1 MALKDRKLMIRT
13 KLGDSDDGTSKEF
26 TVIEIL
32 WTSFLTHADHEDHE
46 DHADQ

>member
-1 MALKDRKLMIRT
+1 MAFWDRKLMIRMT
-13 KLGDSDDGTSKEF
+13 MGDPHDGTSKEF

-32 WTSFLTHADHEDHE
+32 WTSFLTRADHADHE